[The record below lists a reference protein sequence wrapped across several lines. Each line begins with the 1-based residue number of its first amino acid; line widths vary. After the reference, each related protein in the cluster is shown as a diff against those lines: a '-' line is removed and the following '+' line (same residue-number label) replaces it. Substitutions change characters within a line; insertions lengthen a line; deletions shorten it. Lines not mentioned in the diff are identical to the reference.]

1 MRLIRAYIAI
11 SLLKVAGR
19 IGNTS
24 AGKRHCVHAVT
35 YEWELR
41 H

>member
-11 SLLKVAGR
+11 GLIKLAGR
-19 IGNTS
+19 TCNTA

-41 H
+41 R

>member
-11 SLLKVAGR
+11 GLIKVAR
-19 IGNTS
+19 QLCNTS

-41 H
+41 R